1 MSVFEE
7 YLQKLEQSLP
17 HISADELKQWQ
28 EDQLDFVLVDVRQA
42 EEFAKGYIP
51 GATNI
56 PRPNLEASIET
67 LLANPK
73 QVIIVHCGNRGRS
86 QLVCHSLRD
95 MGLDCSVLLGGY
107 QAWVE
112 LETDAAA

>member
-28 EDQLDFVLVDVRQA
+28 EDKLDFVLVDVRQA
-42 EEFAKGYIP
+42 EEFAEGYIP
-51 GATNI
+51 GAMNL
-56 PRPNLEASIET
+56 PRHKLEANIEA
-67 LLANPK
+67 LLADPK
-73 QVIIVHCGNRGRS
+73 QLIIVHCGSRGRS

-107 QAWVE
+107 QAWLE
-112 LETDAAA
+112 LDTEAAA